1 MGGGSREGG
10 VNHQL
15 SSVGEGR
22 SKLIF
27 ATERGYNIIL
37 SRMLPIS
44 QHPPPPLQV
53 IIAQSLIVINCDF
66 VVIVQ
71 NVVKNDELES
81 S

>member
-10 VNHQL
+10 L
-15 SSVGEGR
+15 TLISSVGEGR

-44 QHPPPPLQV
+44 QHPPPPPGNYCTV
-53 IIAQSLIVINCDF
+53 PNCH
-66 VVIVQ
+66 
-71 NVVKNDELES
+71 KL
-81 S
+81 